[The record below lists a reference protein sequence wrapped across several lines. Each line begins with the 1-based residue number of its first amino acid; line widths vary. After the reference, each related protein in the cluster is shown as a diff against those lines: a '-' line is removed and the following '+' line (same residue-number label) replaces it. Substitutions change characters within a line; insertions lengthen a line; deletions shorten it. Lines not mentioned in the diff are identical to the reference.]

1 MSQALS
7 QFPSFQ
13 IHGNDSIAPRWTKYL
28 ERFENLMVGF
38 DIKDNARKGT
48 LLLQYAGEEIY
59 YVFGTLPNRGDNEA
73 YDVAKAALNKHFIPK
88 RNTT

>member
-1 MSQALS
+1 
-7 QFPSFQ
+7 
-13 IHGNDSIAPRWTKYL
+13 
-28 ERFENLMVGF
+28 MVGF

-73 YDVAKAALNKHFIPK
+73 YDEAKAALNKHFIPK